1 MVFNVVLSTV
11 HLVLFHFRVRR
22 EGLNKVGKKKGGE
35 SFWYL
40 VIYLQTLKQSYID
53 I

>member
-1 MVFNVVLSTV
+1 MVFDVVLSTV
-11 HLVLFHFRVRR
+11 HLVLFHFRVRT
-22 EGLNKVGKKKGGE
+22 EGFNKVGKKGE

-40 VIYLQTLKQSYID
+40 VIYLQTLKQPYID